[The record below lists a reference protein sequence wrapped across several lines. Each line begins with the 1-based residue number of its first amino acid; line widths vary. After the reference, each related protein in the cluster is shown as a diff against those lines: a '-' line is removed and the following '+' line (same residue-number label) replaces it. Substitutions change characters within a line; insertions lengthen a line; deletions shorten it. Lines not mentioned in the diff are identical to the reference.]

1 MTANA
6 PVVAVAHF
14 VLKDKHKEKGAE
26 FEKAYQTYKEA
37 VSQRDGLLRTALLRG
52 ISSPDSFVILTW
64 WRDAETH
71 RTVVGDWQFF
81 TAVSSR
87 FVYLASITSVHGPVL
102 AGESAADGVG
112 ANQVPA
118 ADAAV
123 ALTTFTLREGA
134 DQQAFE
140 GAFLGHVSFVKA
152 NEGFLAHQLVHSD
165 RETGSYVNIGWWTGA
180 EAYAPVLKSPEM
192 AADAQ
197 RMAAHAEVQGGLYDV
212 VVDTARER
220 ALVA

>member
-14 VLKDKHKEKGAE
+14 VLKDKHKQKGAE
-26 FEKAYQTYKEA
+26 FEKAYQSYKEA

-52 ISSPDSFVILTW
+52 ISAPDSFVILTW
-64 WRDAETH
+64 WRDAEAH

-102 AGESAADGVG
+102 AGEKAADGVG
-112 ANQVPA
+112 EAEAPA

-134 DQQAFE
+134 DQRAFE
-140 GAFLGHVSFVKA
+140 EAFLGHVSFVKA
-152 NEGFLAHQLVHSD
+152 NDGFLAHQLVHSD
-165 RETGSYVNIGWWTGA
+165 RESGSYVNIGWWTGPQ
-180 EAYAPVLKSPEM
+180 AYAPVLHSPEM

-197 RMAAHAEVQGGLYDV
+197 RMAAHAEVRGGLYAV
-212 VVDTARER
+212 AVDTARER
-220 ALVA
+220 VPAV

>member
-1 MTANA
+1 MTDNA

-14 VLKDKHKEKGAE
+14 VLKDKHKAKGAE

-37 VSQRDGLLRTALLRG
+37 VSQREGLLRTALLRG

-112 ANQVPA
+112 GGAAPA

-140 GAFLGHVSFVKA
+140 AAFLGHVTFVKA
-152 NEGFLAHQLVHSD
+152 NEGFLTHQLVHSD
-165 RETGSYVNIGWWTGA
+165 RESGSYVNIGWWTGPQ
-180 EAYAPVLKSPEM
+180 AYAPVLKSPEM
-192 AADAQ
+192 AADAK
-197 RMAAHAEVQGGLYDV
+197 RMAEHAEVQGGLYAV
-212 VVDTARER
+212 VVDTAREQ
-220 ALVA
+220 ALAA